1 MAWLDALLA
10 FAITMMVLS
19 TLVSAIV
26 EAGHSLLNQRAK
38 GLERLMQHM
47 FDKVIAPKLAGQLPT
62 DMTGSRFVKQM
73 TDMRW
78 VPVAPN
84 AGRIKKAYYR
94 IVNKLRRTDKAQ
106 KLATLEFLE
115 RLAES
120 PVGAAVLDRSE
131 KKGDDQESLSV
142 FLEDLAS
149 KFEDFGDDASIYFAW
164 RARMFSVLIGFV
176 LVFSIN
182 FSAIDV
188 AKTLM
193 QSESARTA
201 LIEQGDQIA
210 AGLNAQLQQEV
221 DELKKGGESNSTPD
235 ANIDAITQKMQRSV
249 EEGVR
254 TLKDAQLPIGWKHA
268 PWLADTRSA
277 EAVDEGSPS
286 AADAEPIGTVAQ
298 TSASAVNSKGTDAA
312 NGGADVHSDGT
323 WAKFGTWMWNSLGEF
338 VKWFASVF
346 AAGLLVGLGG
356 PFWFDTYRKLAA
368 LSGIAKAFQ
377 SEVKQEGQP
386 KQGAGATTEQ
396 DDEKR
401 AERFVRIFN
410 TARKASNF
418 AKAVGRQ
425 PLARNGASIQ
435 VGHIR

>member
-1 MAWLDALLA
+1 
-10 FAITMMVLS
+10 
-19 TLVSAIV
+19 
-26 EAGHSLLNQRAK
+26 
-38 GLERLMQHM
+38 MQHM
-47 FDKVIAPKLAGQLPT
+47 FDKVIAPKLAGQLPA

-106 KLATLEFLE
+106 KLTTLEFLE

-131 KKGDDQESLSV
+131 KKGDDQKLLGV

-149 KFEDFGDDASIYFAW
+149 KFEDFGDDASTYFAR

-176 LVFSIN
+176 LVFFIN

-188 AKTLM
+188 AKTLL

-201 LIEQGDQIA
+201 LIKQGDQIA
-210 AGLNAQLQQEV
+210 AGLNAQLQREA
-221 DELKKGGESNSTPD
+221 DERRKALEARRESNSTTD

-254 TLKDAQLPIGWKHA
+254 TLKDAQLPIGWEYA

-277 EAVDEGSPS
+277 ETVDEGSPS
-286 AADAEPIGTVAQ
+286 AANTEQRGAVAQ
-298 TSASAVNSKGTDAA
+298 TSDTAANSKGTDSA
-312 NGGADVHSDGT
+312 NGGTDANSDSA
-323 WAKFGTWMWNSLGEF
+323 WVKFGTWMWNSPGEF
-338 VKWFASVF
+338 VRWFLSVF

-396 DDEKR
+396 DGEKR

-418 AKAVGRQ
+418 AKAAGRQ
-425 PLARNGASIQ
+425 PLARNGATIQ
-435 VGHIR
+435 LGHVR